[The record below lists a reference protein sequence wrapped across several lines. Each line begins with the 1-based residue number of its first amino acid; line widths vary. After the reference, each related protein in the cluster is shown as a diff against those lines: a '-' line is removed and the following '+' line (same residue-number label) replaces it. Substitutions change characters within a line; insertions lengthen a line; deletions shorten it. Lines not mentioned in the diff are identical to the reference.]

1 MLEFI
6 ECNTAIITLT
16 AIHWDVGPTGK
27 CSTGV
32 QCMES
37 QLSKPVCKIECS
49 IRVASVLLEKLFF
62 HTLQMLYID

>member
-6 ECNTAIITLT
+6 ECKTVMITLT

-32 QCMES
+32 QWN
-37 QLSKPVCKIECS
+37 LSYPNLYVKIEYS

-62 HTLQMLYID
+62 ILCN